1 MQEVSKRHPTSIARS
16 MLYIAVCVQQLDPNF
31 DISRLHL
38 LPSVD
43 ARIDK
48 YMTTVQSLIT
58 SDDDMISSPEGLEC
72 LVLQGLF
79 HINAGNPRRAWLT
92 LRRAINL
99 GQLMG
104 IHRKKGASAISGGRQ
119 MWFQAVQADRYLV
132 SSIPHPRLEHVLSIL
147 SARDCSWDCPVAAP
161 TSNLSQMKLSKT
173 QM

>member
-1 MQEVSKRHPTSIARS
+1 MQEVSKLHPTSIARS
-16 MLYIAVCVQQLDPNF
+16 ILYIAVCVQQLDPNF
-31 DISRLHL
+31 DTARLHL

-58 SDDDMISSPEGLEC
+58 SDDDMVSTPEGLEC

-104 IHRKKGASAISGGRQ
+104 IHRKKGSSTVRGGRQ

-132 SSIPHPRLEHVLSIL
+132 SCIRRPESQSCTEPFICSGIALGFTQRLG
-147 SARDCSWDCPVAAP
+147 RP
-161 TSNLSQMKLSKT
+161 
-173 QM
+173 